1 MKRYSNEQEKTLLFA
16 CYLHDNLES
25 VLLYK
30 DKLEKCSIEIYG
42 VRKSIYLDI
51 NERSRI
57 LPLGIYN
64 RHRLSIPN
72 SGIRIQIP
80 GINVGVGKLRS
91 MTVPQ
96 EIKILETHIK
106 FKDLSANQL
115 NPLYSKHRDRN
126 AKRNHNHKIT

>member
-1 MKRYSNEQEKTLLFA
+1 MKTWSWRFYI
-16 CYLHDNLES
+16 
-25 VLLYK
+25 K

-42 VRKSIYLDI
+42 VCKSIYLDT

-57 LPLGIYN
+57 RPLGQYN
-64 RHRLSIPN
+64 RHRLSISN

-91 MTVPQ
+91 LIVPQ
-96 EIKILETHIK
+96 EIKILETHTK
-106 FKDLSANQL
+106 FKDLSANYL